1 MQHGTLLSGLEALA
15 LLPLLQS
22 DLDQA
27 SNLNTAAFISGYR
40 GSPLG
45 GLDQMFKR
53 KQSEFSER
61 NIVFQPGVNEELAA
75 TAVWG
80 SQQGQVLH
88 ERRFDGVFAMWYGK
102 GPGVD
107 RAGDALRHGNLAGTA
122 KHGGVLVVAGDD
134 HQGKSS
140 TTAHQSDHT
149 LASFAIPV
157 LAPSTIPEI
166 IEFGLKGW
174 AMSRYSGLWIGLKC
188 VNELAEASTISP
200 LPSAPVISQPKSPA
214 PTPPEGVNVQ
224 WRYEPMAA
232 DVRLHEFKL
241 PRIHEFARANAIDRV
256 IKTPAMKRIGI
267 VTSGKA
273 YGDVLDALDHLGLNP
288 ETAADIGIGIYKIG
302 LVWPID
308 PEGAKRFAQGY
319 DELVIVEE
327 KRNLIEDQIRAAL
340 YNLPE
345 PRPAI
350 HGKATSD
357 GQYLLPP
364 AKSLSAKT
372 VAGALL
378 KRCRANAI
386 EVPHSTTLDE
396 QNTTSPQNASA
407 PIARLPYF
415 CSGCPHNR
423 STKVEKGEIA
433 LSGIGCHSMAMWMD
447 RETLPPT
454 QMGGEGANWVGM
466 APFSKRKHIF
476 QNLGDG
482 TYFHS
487 GILAIRQAVAGK
499 ANITYKVLFNDAVAM
514 TGGQQHDGV
523 LSPAIIAKQ
532 VQAEG
537 VAGVAI
543 VAEFPER
550 YRKPLPDNVKVYPRT
565 EFESVQKELAQ
576 ISGVTVLIYDQ
587 VCAAEKRRMR
597 KRGKLA
603 IPAEQV
609 EINEA
614 VCEGCGDCSKKSNC
628 VSIAPL
634 KTPLGVK
641 RRIDHASCNQDFS
654 CVEGFCPSFV
664 TVEGKAV
671 ENLSPTTTD
680 IRTPEAFIGNG
691 RKVWNILLAGIGGT
705 GIVTLGQI
713 LSRAAKL
720 EGRTAHTFDMTGLAQ
735 KNGAVTTHVRIG
747 NDEPI
752 ENPQIQAGEADVL
765 IACDPIAATQDL
777 TFPMLNAD
785 RTIAIADEHAE
796 PTAHFQMNPDF
807 DFSEND
813 VRAYL
818 EGGVRQLAVLP
829 AHELAREQIG
839 GPHAAN
845 LILLGAAAQS
855 GYLPI
860 KIESIEAAIQELGVS
875 VSKNLAALRLGRS
888 QIIAAGDGGDSAETS
903 QSLSPSG
910 QFLADKVR
918 SYGGSNLV
926 ERFER
931 LVARAE
937 AAESEVSEASRG
949 FSDAVAS
956 SYAKLL
962 TYKDEYEVARLLTSP
977 AFEQRLRNK
986 YGAKAKVSY
995 HMAPP
1000 VIARKSHHSGH
1011 PQKMKFGPWMRPV
1024 LKALAKFSFLRGTPF
1039 DPFGW
1044 TEDRKLERQLI
1055 PEFEALVDRAIACL
1069 DEASLHQWTERI
1081 EAVQRVRGYGHVK
1094 ARNYE
1099 EWRNRESELEE
1110 ASADKRSAGALP

>member
-22 DLDQA
+22 DLDRA

-53 KQSEFSER
+53 KQVEFAER
-61 NIVFQPGVNEELAA
+61 SIVFQPGVNEELAA

-80 SQQGQVLH
+80 SQQGQVLQEH
-88 ERRFDGVFAMWYGK
+88 RFDGVFAMWYGK

-107 RAGDALRHGNLAGTA
+107 RAGDALRHGNLAGA
-122 KHGGVLVVAGDD
+122 AEHGGVLVVAGDD

-149 LASFAIPV
+149 LASFSIPV

-200 LPSAPVISQPKSPA
+200 LPSAPVINRPNNPA
-214 PTPPEGVNVQ
+214 PAPPEGVNVQ

-232 DVRLHEFKL
+232 DARLQEFRL
-241 PRIHEFARANAIDRV
+241 PRIHEFARANEIDRV
-256 IKTPAMKRIGI
+256 ITRPAHKRIGI

-273 YGDVLDALDHLGLNP
+273 YGDVLDALDLLGLNP
-288 ETAADIGIGIYKIG
+288 ESAADLGIGIYKIG

-308 PEGAKRFAQGY
+308 PDAARRFAEGY
-319 DELVIVEE
+319 DELIIVEE

-340 YNLPE
+340 YDLPE

-350 HGKATSD
+350 SGKMTSG
-357 GQYLLPP
+357 GQYQLPA
-364 AKSLSAKT
+364 AKSLDART
-372 VAGALL
+372 VAGAILPKL
-378 KRCRANAI
+378 RARDI
-386 EVPHSTTLDE
+386 EAPRASALDE
-396 QNTTSPQNASA
+396 PGPAALLNAPA
-407 PIARLPYF
+407 PISRLPYF

-423 STKVEKGEIA
+423 STKVEDGEIA
-433 LSGIGCHSMAMWMD
+433 LSGIGCHTMAMWMD
-447 RETLPPT
+447 RKTLPPT

-466 APFSKRKHIF
+466 APFSNRQHIF

-487 GILAIRQAVAGK
+487 GTLAIRQAVAGK
-499 ANITYKVLFNDAVAM
+499 VNITYKVLFNDAVAM
-514 TGGQQHDGV
+514 TGGQEHDGA
-523 LSPAIIAKQ
+523 LSPEIIASQ
-532 VQAEG
+532 CLAEG
-537 VAGVAI
+537 VAEVAI
-543 VAEFPER
+543 VAEFPKR
-550 YRKPLPDNVKVYPRT
+550 YRTPLPGKVKVYPRT
-565 EFESVQKELAQ
+565 EFETVQKQLAQ
-576 ISGVTVLIYDQ
+576 IPGVTVLIFDQ

-597 KRGKLA
+597 KRGQLET
-603 IPAEQV
+603 PAEQV

-664 TVEGKAV
+664 SIEGKQV
-671 ENLSPTTTD
+671 ESPPSTTGD
-680 IRTPEAFIGNG
+680 IKAPAAFVGDSSRT
-691 RKVWNILLAGIGGT
+691 WNVLLTGIGGT

-713 LSRAAKL
+713 ISRAAKI

-735 KNGAVTTHVRIG
+735 KNGAVVTHVRIG

-752 ENPQIQAGEADVL
+752 KSPQIQAGEADVL
-765 IACDPIAATQDL
+765 IACDPIAATQNL
-777 TFPMLNAD
+777 AFPMLNPD
-785 RTIAIADEHAE
+785 HTIAIADEHAE
-796 PTAHFQMNPDF
+796 PTAHFQLDPDF
-807 DFSEND
+807 QFSESD
-813 VRAYL
+813 VQAYL
-818 EGGVRQLAVLP
+818 AGGVRDLAVLS
-829 AHELAREQIG
+829 AHDLAREKIG

-855 GYLPI
+855 GYLPV

-875 VSKNLAALRLGRS
+875 VSKNLAALQLGRS
-888 QIIAAGDGGDSAETS
+888 EIIAAGSRRGSGEPT
-903 QSLSPSG
+903 QTLSPSR
-910 QFLADKVR
+910 QFLTEKVR
-918 SYGGSNLV
+918 SYGGSKLA
-926 ERFER
+926 ERFEQ
-931 LVARAE
+931 LVKRAE
-937 AAESEVSEASRG
+937 AAEADVSGTPNG
-949 FSDAVAS
+949 FADAVAS

-977 AFEQRLRNK
+977 EFEQRLREK

-1000 VIARKSHHSGH
+1000 VIARKSGPSGH
-1011 PQKMKFGPWMRPV
+1011 PQKIKFGPWMRPC
-1024 LKALAKFSFLRGTPF
+1024 LKILAKFSFLRGTPF

-1055 PEFEALVDRAIACL
+1055 PEFEALVDRAIASL
-1069 DEASLHQWTERI
+1069 DETSLHHWTGRI
-1081 EAVQRVRGYGHVK
+1081 EAIQHVRGYGHVK
-1094 ARNYE
+1094 AQNYE
-1099 EWRNRESELEE
+1099 DWRKQDGELEQ
-1110 ASADKRSAGALP
+1110 ARSARTSAGATP